1 MLYLSWRCY
10 PRNKYEILLD
20 EANDKGLIVK
30 EKSLQS
36 SDGRIKGNRI
46 AIRKDLKTTAEKAC
60 VLAEELG
67 HYETTVGDIL
77 EMSSSW
83 NRKQERQA
91 RLNGYNRM
99 IGVFGIVR
107 AYEAGCQDQHE
118 IADFLNVTEEYLLEC
133 IECYRDKYGEMKSVD
148 NYMVYFIPNLAVI
161 KII

>member
-1 MLYLSWRCY
+1 M
-10 PRNKYEILLD
+10 NKYEILLD

-107 AYEAGCQDQHE
+107 AYEAGCQAQHE

>member
-1 MLYLSWRCY
+1 M
-10 PRNKYEILLD
+10 NKYEILLD

-36 SDGRIKGNRI
+36 SNGRIKGNRI

-99 IGVFGIVR
+99 IGVFGIVG

-133 IECYRDKYGEMKSVD
+133 IECYRDKYGKMKSVD

>member
-1 MLYLSWRCY
+1 M
-10 PRNKYEILLD
+10 NKYEALLD
-20 EANDKGLIVK
+20 EANDKGLVVK

-36 SDGRIKGNRI
+36 SNGRIKGNRI
-46 AIRKDLKTTAEKAC
+46 AIRKDLKTTTEKAC
-60 VLAEELG
+60 ALAEELG
-67 HYETTVGDIL
+67 HYETTVGDIID
-77 EMSSSW
+77 MSDSW

-99 IGVFGIVR
+99 IGLIGIVR

-133 IECYRDKYGEMKSVD
+133 IECYRDKYGKMKSID
-148 NYMVYFIPNLAVI
+148 NYIIYFIPNLAVI

>member
-1 MLYLSWRCY
+1 M
-10 PRNKYEILLD
+10 NKYEILLD

-36 SDGRIKGNRI
+36 SNGRIKGNRI

-99 IGVFGIVR
+99 IGVFGIIR
-107 AYEAGCQDQHE
+107 AYEAGCQAQHE

-133 IECYRDKYGEMKSVD
+133 IECYRDKYGDIS
-148 NYMVYFIPNLAVI
+148 FQILQ
-161 KII
+161 

>member
-1 MLYLSWRCY
+1 M
-10 PRNKYEILLD
+10 NKYEILLD

-36 SDGRIKGNRI
+36 SNGRIKGNRI

-99 IGVFGIVR
+99 IGVFGIIR
-107 AYEAGCQDQHE
+107 AYEAGCQAQHE

-133 IECYRDKYGEMKSVD
+133 IECYRDKYGEMRSIN
-148 NYMVYFIPNLAVI
+148 NYIVYFIPNLAVI
-161 KII
+161 KIV

>member
-1 MLYLSWRCY
+1 M
-10 PRNKYEILLD
+10 NKYEILLD

-36 SDGRIKGNRI
+36 SNGRIKGNRI

-99 IGVFGIVR
+99 IGVFGIIR
-107 AYEAGCQDQHE
+107 AYEAGCQ
-118 IADFLNVTEEYLLEC
+118 EYLLEC
-133 IECYRDKYGEMKSVD
+133 IECYRDKYGEMKSIN
-148 NYMVYFIPNLAVI
+148 NYIVYFIPNLAVI
-161 KII
+161 KIV

>member
-1 MLYLSWRCY
+1 M
-10 PRNKYEILLD
+10 NKYEILLD

-36 SDGRIKGNRI
+36 SNGRIKGNRI

-99 IGVFGIVR
+99 IGVFGIIR
-107 AYEAGCQDQHE
+107 AYEAGCQAQHE

-133 IECYRDKYGEMKSVD
+133 IECYRDKYGERKSIN
-148 NYMVYFIPNLAVI
+148 NYIVYFIPNLAVI
-161 KII
+161 KIV

>member
-1 MLYLSWRCY
+1 M
-10 PRNKYEILLD
+10 NKYEILLD

-36 SDGRIKGNRI
+36 SNGRIKGNRI

>member
-1 MLYLSWRCY
+1 M
-10 PRNKYEILLD
+10 NKYEILLD

-148 NYMVYFIPNLAVI
+148 NYMVYFIPNL
-161 KII
+161 KDG

>member
-1 MLYLSWRCY
+1 MT
-10 PRNKYEILLD
+10 KYEALLD
-20 EANDKGLIVK
+20 EANSKGLIVK
-30 EKSLQS
+30 EKPLQS

-46 AIRKDLKTTAEKAC
+46 AIRKDLKTSTEKAC

-77 EMSSSW
+77 DMSNPW

-99 IGVFGIVR
+99 IGMLGIVS
-107 AYEAGCQDQHE
+107 AYEAGCQNQHE
-118 IADFLNVTEEYLLEC
+118 IAEFLNVTEEYLLEC
-133 IECYRDKYGEMKSVD
+133 VECYRDKYGEMKSVD
-148 NYMVYFIPNLAVI
+148 NYIIYFIPNLAVT

>member
-1 MLYLSWRCY
+1 MGVISLTYD
-10 PRNKYEILLD
+10 ELLD
-20 EANDKGLIVK
+20 TANKNGLLVK
-30 EKSLQS
+30 EKSLARNN
-36 SDGRIKGNRI
+36 GRIKGNRI
-46 AIRKDLKTTAEKAC
+46 AIRKDMTTTEKAC

-67 HYETTVGDIL
+67 HYETTVGDIID
-77 EMSSSW
+77 MSDSW

-99 IGVFGIVR
+99 IGLIGIVR

>member
-1 MLYLSWRCY
+1 M
-10 PRNKYEILLD
+10 NKYEILLD

-99 IGVFGIVR
+99 IGLIGIVR
-107 AYEAGCQDQHE
+107 AYESGCQNQHE
-118 IADFLNVTEEYLLEC
+118 IADYLSVTEEYLLEC
-133 IECYRDKYGEMKSVD
+133 IECYRDKYGKMKSVD
-148 NYMVYFIPNLAVI
+148 NYMIYFIPNLAVI

>member
-1 MLYLSWRCY
+1 MTYD
-10 PRNKYEILLD
+10 ELLD
-20 EANDKGLIVK
+20 TANKNGLLVK
-30 EKSLQS
+30 EKSLARNN
-36 SDGRIKGNRI
+36 GRIKGNRI
-46 AIRKDLKTTAEKAC
+46 AIRKDMTTTEKAC

-67 HYETTVGDIL
+67 HYETTVGDIID
-77 EMSSSW
+77 MSDSW

-99 IGVFGIVR
+99 IGLIGIVR

>member
-1 MLYLSWRCY
+1 M
-10 PRNKYEILLD
+10 NKYEILLD

-36 SDGRIKGNRI
+36 SNGRIKGNRI
-46 AIRKDLKTTAEKAC
+46 AIRKDLKTTVEKAC

-99 IGVFGIVR
+99 IGVFGIIR
-107 AYEAGCQDQHE
+107 AYEAGCQAQHE

-133 IECYRDKYGEMKSVD
+133 IECYRDKYGEMKSID
-148 NYMVYFIPNLAVI
+148 NYVVYFIPNLAVI
-161 KII
+161 KIV

>member
-1 MLYLSWRCY
+1 M
-10 PRNKYEILLD
+10 NKYEILLD

-36 SDGRIKGNRI
+36 SNGRIKGNRI

-99 IGVFGIVR
+99 IGVFGIIR
-107 AYEAGCQDQHE
+107 AYEAGCQAQHE

-133 IECYRDKYGEMKSVD
+133 IECYRDKYGEMKSID
-148 NYMVYFIPNLAVI
+148 NYVVYFIPNLAVI
-161 KII
+161 KIV

>member
-1 MLYLSWRCY
+1 M
-10 PRNKYEILLD
+10 NKYEILLD

-30 EKSLQS
+30 EKSLLS
-36 SDGRIKGNRI
+36 SNGRIKGNRI

-99 IGVFGIVR
+99 IGLIGIVR

-118 IADFLNVTEEYLLEC
+118 IAEFLNVTEEYLLEC
-133 IECYRDKYGEMKSVD
+133 IECYRDKYGKMKNID
-148 NYMVYFIPNLAVI
+148 NYIIYFIPNLAVI